1 MQTIIQTLFNNLTF
15 LTTFLFFSN
24 LFLKFFGRKMG
35 AKSNWLLPVLYGLL
49 AGGIG
54 IAMMMFFS
62 IRFHSGSNT
71 IIVDFRQLAIMISF
85 YYGGGWSGLISAVMI
100 GIYRLFAGETI
111 QFSSWIGLCNVMFTY
126 VLTAIC
132 MKHARKASLKIWMRT
147 LIGTVCIYV
156 ISVTIVNAFSHAYAL
171 HAFYG
176 VFYMLAGLFA
186 YYVIKYM
193 QSADEMLVKMREAAN
208 HDFLTKLYNPRSFDR
223 LFRSTAEE
231 AEDNDTSFA
240 LLVLDIDHFKRVNDQ
255 YGHLNGDVVLVQI
268 AQLLSETIRKT
279 DFCARK
285 GGEEFAAILTPCT
298 IEEALDIA
306 ERVRKRVEEHLFVLE
321 EGQEIALT
329 VSIGVSAYPQLSAE
343 SLFYEADQALYQA
356 KETGRNRTCVAEA
369 NTPQVDVPARG

>member
-24 LFLKFFGRKMG
+24 LFLKFFGQRMG
-35 AKSNWLLPVLYGLL
+35 RKSNWLLPILFGLL
-49 AGGIG
+49 AGGVG
-54 IAMMMFFS
+54 ITMMMFFS

-111 QFSSWIGLCNVMFTY
+111 QFSSWIGLCNIMFTY

-132 MKHARKASLKIWMRT
+132 MKRARKVSLKIWMRT
-147 LIGTVCIYV
+147 LIGTVCIYL
-156 ISVTIVNAFSHAYAL
+156 IAVTIVNAFSHAYVL

-193 QSADEMLVKMREAAN
+193 QSADETLVKMREAAN

-231 AEDNDTSFA
+231 AEENGSSFA

-306 ERVRKRVEEHLFVLE
+306 ERVRKRIEEHLFVLE

-343 SLFYEADQALYQA
+343 RLFYEADQALYQA
-356 KETGRNRTCVAEA
+356 KETGRNRICVAES
-369 NTPQVDVPARG
+369 NTSQVDIPAHV

>member
-15 LTTFLFFSN
+15 LTTFLFFSD
-24 LFLKFFGRKMG
+24 LFLKFFEKRMGRK
-35 AKSNWLLPVLYGLL
+35 SIWFVPILYGLL
-49 AGGIG
+49 AGGVG

-62 IRFHSGSNT
+62 IRFHTNTNT

-85 YYGGGWSGLISAVMI
+85 YYGGGWSGLISAIMI

-126 VLTAIC
+126 VLTGMC
-132 MKHARKASLKIWMRT
+132 MKRAREVSLKIWVRT

-156 ISVTIVNAFSHAYAL
+156 VSVTIVNAFSHSYAL

-176 VFYMLAGLFA
+176 IFYMTAGLFA
-186 YYVIKYM
+186 YYIIKYM
-193 QSADEMLVKMREAAN
+193 KRADETLVKMREAAN

-223 LFRSTAEE
+223 LFRSTADE
-231 AEDNDTSFA
+231 AEQNNTSFA
-240 LLVLDIDHFKRVNDQ
+240 LLVLDIDHFKRVNDR

-268 AQLLSETIRKT
+268 AQLLGETIRKT

-298 IEEALDIA
+298 MDEAIDIA
-306 ERVRKRVEEHLFVLE
+306 ERVRKRIEEHLFVLE

-329 VSIGVSAYPQLSAE
+329 VSIGVSGFPQLPADV
-343 SLFYEADQALYQA
+343 LFYEADQALYRA
-356 KETGRNRTCVAEA
+356 KETGRNRICVADA
-369 NTPQVDVPARG
+369 NTEQLDVPARG